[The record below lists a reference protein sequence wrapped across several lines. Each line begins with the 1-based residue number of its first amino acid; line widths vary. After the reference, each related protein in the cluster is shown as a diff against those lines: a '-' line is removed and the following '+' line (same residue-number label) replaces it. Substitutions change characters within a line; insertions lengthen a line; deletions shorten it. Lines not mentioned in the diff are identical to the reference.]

1 MELQNLKETVEK
13 VKDAEKDFELS
24 VNQKISEIQLGI
36 TEIKVMLQERVD
48 KENLKNEILAKD
60 IETHESRIKK
70 IEDNETWL
78 WRTVV
83 GTILTTVISAIIF
96 VIKLMK

>member
-13 VKDAEKDFELS
+13 VKDAEKDLELS

-70 IEDNETWL
+70 IEENETWL

-83 GTILTTVISAIIF
+83 GAILTTVISAIIF

>member
-13 VKDAEKDFELS
+13 VKDAEKDLELS

>member
-13 VKDAEKDFELS
+13 VKDAEKDLELS

-70 IEDNETWL
+70 IEENETWL

>member
-13 VKDAEKDFELS
+13 VKDAERDLELS

-60 IETHESRIKK
+60 IETHENRIKK
-70 IEDNETWL
+70 IEENETWL

-83 GTILTTVISAIIF
+83 GAILTTVIAAIIF
-96 VIKLMK
+96 VIQLMK

>member
-1 MELQNLKETVEK
+1 MGLQNLKETVEK
-13 VKDAEKDFELS
+13 VKDAEKDLELS

-70 IEDNETWL
+70 IEENETWL

-83 GTILTTVISAIIF
+83 GAILTTVISAIIF